1 EPVEEPAEEPVE
13 EPAEEPV
20 EGPEEI
26 VEDVLSNDL
35 VTDGNDNTAQT
46 NLENP
51 TSKNTVII
59 GFVMLFVMVSVLLGT
74 ASLKGKKNQRI
85 NLGSTDVISTDK
97 ANELFQLLSR
107 SKMVQILNILHS
119 EDHPIRFTELKNR
132 LDTSSTTLTRRL
144 GELEDYDL
152 VKRTV
157 NDTVPATV
165 AYELTNYGVSLLPS
179 LDSFFDW
186 VESQ

>member
-1 EPVEEPAEEPVE
+1 MEES
-13 EPAEEPV
+13 
-20 EGPEEI
+20 EEI
-26 VEDVLSNDL
+26 VDDVLSNDL
-35 VTDGNDNTAQT
+35 ATDGNDNIVQT

-51 TSKNTVII
+51 IRENTLII
-59 GFVMLFVMVSVLLGT
+59 GFIMLFAMVSILLGT
-74 ASLKGKKNQRI
+74 AGLKGKKRERI
-85 NLGSTDVISTDK
+85 NLDSADLISTVK
-97 ANELFQLLSR
+97 ANELIQLLSR

-157 NDTVPATV
+157 YDTVPATV
-165 AYELTNYGVSLLPS
+165 AYKLTNLGVSLLPS

-186 VESQ
+186 VAEKLD